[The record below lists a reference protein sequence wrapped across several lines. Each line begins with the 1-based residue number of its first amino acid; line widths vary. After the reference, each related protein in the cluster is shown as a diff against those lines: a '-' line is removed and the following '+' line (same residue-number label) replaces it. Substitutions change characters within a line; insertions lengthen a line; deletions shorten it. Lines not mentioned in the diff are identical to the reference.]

1 MSLLKLIYLTVL
13 KEGDITRQGDER
25 SSEKQCPE
33 DDGNKHQFK
42 NITHP

>member
-13 KEGDITRQGDER
+13 KEGDITRQRDAR
-25 SSEKQCPE
+25 SSEKCPE